1 MIAGRPQGPAIPCLL
16 SELPRALEQ
25 GTVLPQ
31 REGGQNWPET
41 RQAIGGGQPP
51 ANEIFMVVIESSF
64 IGIKIHLLNTFI
76 SPGSFQPPS
85 FPE

>member
-1 MIAGRPQGPAIPCLL
+1 MTAERQRWTTVSATLIAPGCWSRGVCC
-16 SELPRALEQ
+16 PRARKGKL
-25 GTVLPQ
+25 GWGPV
-31 REGGQNWPET
+31 
-41 RQAIGGGQPP
+41 QAAGGGQPL
-51 ANEIFMVVIESSF
+51 ANEIFMVVIKSSF